1 MTAAADLHEEP
12 DEAPIQESAALT
24 TREVIERARA
34 AARAANDR
42 DSGAA
47 KPRAPVRPGD
57 ESVLQGLSFGR
68 SRKKPL
74 SGTSGAL
81 MVASLLAAVGLSAS
95 GYWFLEGKPDGK
107 LPKRVSDALSV
118 VQGGASS
125 DQVAPAEGSAP
136 LAAVALAPKPIAE
149 TPPGPD
155 LSASYS
161 AAVAKVSAGEAGGV
175 VDIRKLADGGYAP
188 AQFYL
193 AELFQDGKAGVA
205 KDATQSRNWLE
216 RAADGGD
223 RTAMHNLALD
233 LHEGV
238 GGARNA
244 AQAAEWFRRAAEL
257 GLLDSQF
264 NLAAIY
270 EHGDGVSVNPA
281 EAYKWYLIAGRS
293 GDAEAKAG
301 AMRVRAGLTPDA
313 RAVAE
318 RAAVDFQ
325 PQAANPATMPP
336 APTPAGSPDL
346 VTAQRALNQL
356 GYYQGPT
363 DGVAS
368 QALHMALAA
377 YQRDQALPVSGNP
390 DAATIGKLSVYTR

>member
-1 MTAAADLHEEP
+1 M
-12 DEAPIQESAALT
+12 
-24 TREVIERARA
+24 
-34 AARAANDR
+34 
-42 DSGAA
+42 
-47 KPRAPVRPGD
+47 
-57 ESVLQGLSFGR
+57 
-68 SRKKPL
+68 
-74 SGTSGAL
+74 
-81 MVASLLAAVGLSAS
+81 
-95 GYWFLEGKPDGK
+95 
-107 LPKRVSDALSV
+107 
-118 VQGGASS
+118 
-125 DQVAPAEGSAP
+125 
-136 LAAVALAPKPIAE
+136 
-149 TPPGPD
+149 
-155 LSASYS
+155 
-161 AAVAKVSAGEAGGV
+161 
-175 VDIRKLADGGYAP
+175 RKLADGGYAP

-193 AELFQDGKAGVA
+193 AELIQDGKAGLK
-205 KDATQSRNWLE
+205 KDATESRHWLE

-244 AQAAEWFRRAAEL
+244 PQAAEWFRRAAEL

-301 AMRVRAGLTPDA
+301 ALRVRAGLTPDA

-363 DGVAS
+363 DGAAS
-368 QALHMALAA
+368 PALHLAIAA
-377 YQRDQALPVSGNP
+377 YQRDQGLPVTGSP